1 MTDREGPADDG
12 GDVTVERPP
21 TEAAD
26 AVADMWVDL
35 AADQRSHGSHLLAD
49 PNRERVR
56 EAAVR
61 GIVTDSLL
69 VAADGEDLVGFVT
82 FEVESGVYEQDVRR
96 GFVENVYVVPD
107 RRGEGVGSVLLA
119 AAEDRLRERG
129 CETFSLEVLAANHG
143 ARRFYRE
150 AGYEPHRVQF
160 ERSADA
166 RDGSDDGGTRAG
178 DGGVRTPP
186 ESDTH
191 TKDD

>member
-1 MTDREGPADDG
+1 M
-12 GDVTVERPP
+12 TVERPP

-35 AADQRSHGSHLLAD
+35 AADQRRHGSHLLAE
-49 PNRERVR
+49 PNRERAR
-56 EAAVR
+56 EAALR

-69 VAADGEDLVGFVT
+69 VATDGDDPIGFVT
-82 FEVESGVYEQDVRR
+82 FDVESGVYEQDVTR

-107 RRGEGVGSVLLA
+107 RRGRGVGAALLA
-119 AAEDRLRERG
+119 AAEERLRDRG
-129 CETFSLEVLAANHG
+129 CDAFFLEVLAANDD

-160 ERSADA
+160 ERSADDSKGA
-166 RDGSDDGGTRAG
+166 GDAGEPVDGGGEEPAT
-178 DGGVRTPP
+178 

-191 TKDD
+191 TRDD